1 MRSTPLE
8 LILLVVVVV
17 VVSLVV
23 GSLRRGK
30 AGRRPERAADD
41 GGGPEQ
47 LTAPVPAFKVVAL
60 GLPGSGKTVLLA
72 SMFHEL
78 DHLAPGRSFYLDAT
92 PEQRV
97 ALNGVYRTVS
107 DTRREWP
114 RSTRIAE
121 LTDYVFNC
129 VALDDDGARHHLL
142 DVVYLDYAGELLEHA
157 PETGRSSFQELQG
170 HIRSAQALLGLLD
183 GQRILQ
189 LLRGEPAGHDY
200 LQFELRSLLGLLQSA
215 RAPVQLVITKWDLV
229 RGFGEPPDA
238 DDELRLDRVIGAL
251 MAFDHVRGLVYS
263 SPNQLVRLIPVS
275 AVGRGFAE
283 LREDGSVVK
292 RSGGTVRPMNV
303 DVPLCAVVPDL
314 FRQVERTID
323 DETRRKLEESLRR
336 SLKGRSMRVRAVDVL
351 AGVGTFLNGSAGR
364 ALGAV
369 FAGMMPGVAAVAATE
384 VTRMFAEWAATPY
397 ERVADERELREA
409 ELGRYRAA
417 RERVLV
423 QFDTAVR
430 RLEALMPNSEL
441 GRR

>member
-17 VVSLVV
+17 VVVV
-23 GSLRRGK
+23 AVKSRRRGK
-30 AGRRPERAADD
+30 AD
-41 GGGPEQ
+41 GHSEQAPDEAGSEQ
-47 LTAPVPAFKVVAL
+47 LSASVPAFKVVAL

-238 DDELRLDRVIGAL
+238 DDELRLERVIGAL
-251 MAFDHVRGLVYS
+251 MAFDHVRGSCTRARTS
-263 SPNQLVRLIPVS
+263 S
-275 AVGRGFAE
+275 
-283 LREDGSVVK
+283 
-292 RSGGTVRPMNV
+292 SG
-303 DVPLCAVVPDL
+303 
-314 FRQVERTID
+314 
-323 DETRRKLEESLRR
+323 
-336 SLKGRSMRVRAVDVL
+336 
-351 AGVGTFLNGSAGR
+351 
-364 ALGAV
+364 
-369 FAGMMPGVAAVAATE
+369 
-384 VTRMFAEWAATPY
+384 
-397 ERVADERELREA
+397 
-409 ELGRYRAA
+409 
-417 RERVLV
+417 
-423 QFDTAVR
+423 
-430 RLEALMPNSEL
+430 
-441 GRR
+441 

>member
-1 MRSTPLE
+1 ME
-8 LILLVVVVV
+8 LIIPVIAVVVAIVLVV
-17 VVSLVV
+17 
-23 GSLRRGK
+23 RTH
-30 AGRRPERAADD
+30 RRPGADRRAADETS
-41 GGGPEQ
+41 PEHVP
-47 LTAPVPAFKVVAL
+47 APVPAFKVVAL

-78 DHLAPGRSFYLDAT
+78 DHVGSGRSFYLDAT
-92 PEQRV
+92 PEQRL

-107 DTRREWP
+107 DARREWP
-114 RSTRIAE
+114 RATRVAE
-121 LTDYVFNC
+121 LTEYVFNC
-129 VALDDDGARHHLL
+129 VALDEGGARHHLL
-142 DVVYLDYAGELLEHA
+142 DVVYIDYAGELLEHT
-157 PETGRSSFQELQG
+157 PEAGRSSFQELQG

-215 RAPVQLVITKWDLV
+215 RAPVQLVITKWDVV

-238 DDELRLDRVIGAL
+238 DDELRLDRVISAL
-251 MAFDHVRGLVYS
+251 MAYDHVRGLVYS

-303 DVPLCAVVPDL
+303 EVPLCAVVPDL

-323 DETRRKLEESLRR
+323 DETRRMMEESLRR
-336 SLKGRSMRVRAVDVL
+336 SLKGRSMRVRAVDL
-351 AGVGTFLNGSAGR
+351 LSGLGTFMNGSAGR

-369 FAGMMPGVAAVAATE
+369 FAGVMPGVVGVVATE

-397 ERVADERELREA
+397 ERVADVRELHEA
-409 ELGRYRAA
+409 EHGRYRAA

-430 RLEALMPNSEL
+430 RLEAVLPNSEL

>member
-8 LILLVVVVV
+8 LVILVVVVV
-17 VVSLVV
+17 VVGLVV
-23 GSLRRGK
+23 GSLRRSK
-30 AGRRPERAADD
+30 ADRRAERPEDDD
-41 GGGPEQ
+41 GREQ
-47 LTAPVPAFKVVAL
+47 VSAPVPAFKVVAL

-114 RSTRIAE
+114 RATRVAE

-129 VALDDDGARHHLL
+129 VALDEDGARHHLL
-142 DVVYLDYAGELLEHA
+142 DVVYIDYAGELLEHA
-157 PETGRSSFQELQG
+157 PEAGRSSFQELQD

-238 DDELRLDRVIGAL
+238 DDELRLDRVIAAL
-251 MAFDHVRGLVYS
+251 MAYDHVRGLVYS
-263 SPNQLVRLIPVS
+263 NANQLVRLIPVS

-292 RSGGTVRPMNV
+292 RSDGTVRPVNV

-323 DETRRKLEESLRR
+323 DETRRKVEESLRR

-351 AGVGTFLNGSAGR
+351 SGIGTFLNGSAGR

-369 FAGMMPGVAAVAATE
+369 FAGVMPGVVGVAATE

-409 ELGRYRAA
+409 EFGRYRAA

-430 RLEALMPNSEL
+430 RLEAVMPNSEL

>member
-1 MRSTPLE
+1 LE
-8 LILLVVVVV
+8 LIILVFLVMAIG
-17 VVSLVV
+17 LVV
-23 GSLRRGK
+23 GSVRRGRAQR
-30 AGRRPERAADD
+30 AGQAAD
-41 GGGPEQ
+41 GAGSEQ
-47 LTAPVPAFKVVAL
+47 LSAPVPAFKVVAL

-78 DHLAPGRSFYLDAT
+78 DHVAPGRSFYLDAT

-114 RSTRIAE
+114 RATRLAE
-121 LTDYVFNC
+121 LTEYVFNC
-129 VALDDDGARHHLL
+129 VALDDEGARHRLL
-142 DVVYLDYAGELLEHA
+142 DIVYIDYAGELLEHT
-157 PETGRSSFQELQG
+157 PEAGRSSFQELQG
-170 HIRSAQALLGLLD
+170 HIGSAQALLGLID

-238 DDELRLDRVIGAL
+238 DDEQRLGRVISAL
-251 MAFDHVRGLVYS
+251 MAYDHVRGLVYS
-263 SPNQLVRLIPVS
+263 TPNQLVRLIPVS

-303 DVPLCAVVPDL
+303 EVPLCAVVPDL
-314 FRQVERTID
+314 FRQVGRSID
-323 DETRRKLEESLRR
+323 ETTRRKLDESLRR
-336 SLKGRSMRVRAVDVL
+336 PLKARAVDVL
-351 AGVGTFLNGSAGR
+351 SGLGSFLGGSAGR
-364 ALGAV
+364 TLAAM
-369 FAGMMPGVAAVAATE
+369 FASMMPGAVGVAATE
-384 VTRMFAEWAATPY
+384 VTRMFAEWAANPY
-397 ERVADERELREA
+397 ERVAKDAAATQELREA
-409 ELGRYRAA
+409 EFGQYRAA

-430 RLEALMPNSEL
+430 RLEAVMPNSEL

>member
-1 MRSTPLE
+1 ME
-8 LILLVVVVV
+8 LIVLVAVVVVIVQV
-17 VVSLVV
+17 VRS
-23 GSLRRGK
+23 RRRSNSNGH
-30 AGRRPERAADD
+30 AAQAADEP
-41 GGGPEQ
+41 GSEQ
-47 LTAPVPAFKVVAL
+47 VSAPVPAFKVVAL

-78 DHLAPGRSFYLDAT
+78 DHVGAGRSFYLDAT

-114 RSTRIAE
+114 RGTRVAE
-121 LTDYVFNC
+121 LTEYVFNC
-129 VALDDDGARHHLL
+129 VALDEDGARHHLL
-142 DVVYLDYAGELLEHA
+142 DVVYIDYAGELLEHTSEA
-157 PETGRSSFQELQG
+157 GRSSFQELQG
-170 HIRSAQALLGLLD
+170 HIHSAQALLGLLD
-183 GQRILQ
+183 GQRILE

-200 LQFELRSLLGLLQSA
+200 VQFELRSLLGLLQSA

-229 RGFGEPPDA
+229 RDFGEPSDA
-238 DDELRLDRVIGAL
+238 DDELRLDRVISAL
-251 MAFDHVRGLVYS
+251 MAYGHVRGLVYS

-283 LREDGSVVK
+283 LRADGSVVK
-292 RSGGTVRPMNV
+292 RSGGTVRPVNV
-303 DVPLCAVVPDL
+303 EVPLCAVVPDL

-323 DETRRKLEESLRR
+323 DETRRKLEDSLRR
-336 SLKGRSMRVRAVDVL
+336 SLKGRSMKVRAIDVL
-351 AGVGTFLNGSAGR
+351 TGLGGFLNGSAGR
-364 ALGAV
+364 ALRAV
-369 FAGMMPGVAAVAATE
+369 FAGVMPGVAGVAAAE

-397 ERVADERELREA
+397 ERVADERELHEA
-409 ELGRYRAA
+409 EFGRYRAA

-430 RLEALMPNSEL
+430 RLEAVMPNSEL

>member
-1 MRSTPLE
+1 LE
-8 LILLVVVVV
+8 LIILVCI
-17 VVSLVV
+17 VV
-23 GSLRRGK
+23 GIVLVIRSRRRGK
-30 AGRRPERAADD
+30 ADQQAADES
-41 GGGPEQ
+41 GPEP
-47 LTAPVPAFKVVAL
+47 LSAPVPAFKVVTL

-78 DHLAPGRSFYLDAT
+78 DHVAPGRTFYLET
-92 PEQRV
+92 SPEQRV

-107 DTRREWP
+107 DPRREWP
-114 RSTRIAE
+114 RATRLSE
-121 LTDYVFNC
+121 LTEYVFNC
-129 VALDDDGARHHLL
+129 VALDEDGARHHLL
-142 DVVYLDYAGELLEHA
+142 DVVYIDYAGELLEHT
-157 PETGRSSFQELQG
+157 PEAGRSSFQELQS
-170 HIRSAQALLGLLD
+170 HIGSAQALLGLID

-238 DDELRLDRVIGAL
+238 DDEQRLDRVITAL
-251 MAFDHVRGLVYS
+251 MAYDHVRGLVYS

-283 LREDGSVVK
+283 LKGDGSVVK

-303 DVPLCAVVPDL
+303 EVPLCAVVPDL
-314 FRQVERTID
+314 FRQVERSI
-323 DETRRKLEESLRR
+323 DETTRQKLDESLRR
-336 SLKGRSMRVRAVDVL
+336 SIKGRSIKVRAVDVL
-351 AGVGTFLNGSAGR
+351 SGIGGFLNGSAGR

-369 FAGMMPGVAAVAATE
+369 FASMMPGAVGVAATE

-397 ERVADERELREA
+397 ERIAGQRELHEA
-409 ELGRYRAA
+409 EFGRYRAA

-430 RLEALMPNSEL
+430 RLEAAMPNSEL
-441 GRR
+441 GRW

>member
-1 MRSTPLE
+1 LE
-8 LILLVVVVV
+8 PVILVVIVVVVIA
-17 VVSLVV
+17 LGV
-23 GSLRRGK
+23 GTRLRRK
-30 AGRRPERAADD
+30 ADRYAERTADEA
-41 GGGPEQ
+41 GAEQ
-47 LTAPVPAFKVVAL
+47 ASAPVPTFKVVAL

-78 DHLAPGRSFYLDAT
+78 DHIAPGRSFYLDTT

-107 DTRREWP
+107 DPRRDWP
-114 RSTRIAE
+114 RATRLAE
-121 LTDYVFNC
+121 LTAYAFNC
-129 VALDDDGARHHLL
+129 VALDEDGGRHHLL
-142 DVVYLDYAGELLEHA
+142 DVVYIDYAGELLEHT
-157 PETGRSSFQELQG
+157 PEAGRSSFQELQS

-189 LLRGEPAGHDY
+189 LLRGERAGHDY
-200 LQFELRSLLGLLQSA
+200 LQFEVRSQLGLMQSA
-215 RAPVQLVITKWDLV
+215 QAPVQLVITKWDLV

-238 DDELRLDRVIGAL
+238 DDRLRLDCVISAL
-251 MAFDHVRGLVYS
+251 MAYDHVRGLVYS

-283 LREDGSVVK
+283 LAEDGSVVK

-314 FRQVERTID
+314 FRQVERSID
-323 DETRRKLEESLRR
+323 DDARRKLEESLRR

-351 AGVGTFLNGSAGR
+351 SGLGTFLNGSAGR

-369 FAGMMPGVAAVAATE
+369 FAGVMPGVVGVAATE
-384 VTRMFAEWAATPY
+384 VTRMFAEWAAAPY
-397 ERVADERELREA
+397 ERVADARELHEA
-409 ELGRYRAA
+409 EFGRYRAV

-423 QFDTAVR
+423 QFETAVR
-430 RLEALMPNSEL
+430 RLEAVMPNSEL